1 MSTFSENVQT
11 RLAQALHGAFDMAA
25 GDIEDICRDAKNYT
39 ASQWVRKQ
47 RFKGVVLGGGA
58 AAVPVL
64 GYFTLPA
71 DILAT
76 LRIMHR
82 TAIGITHIHLDYADQ
97 ETFSHILAV
106 WSGAANLDG
115 SLQKQIAA
123 KLLAKGGTAIGGQL
137 GLKMAITAFTMCT
150 GAIVAKQLGPQVV
163 TKVATKL
170 SAKLTAKATTRWIPL
185 ISAAAGAGVNY
196 WVIDGMSEAA
206 QEYAN
211 FIKSISQ
218 ES

>member
-1 MSTFSENVQT
+1 MSTFRENIQI
-11 RLAQALHGAFDMAA
+11 RLAEALHGAFDVAS
-25 GDIEDICRDAKNYT
+25 GDIDEICQDARSYT
-39 ASQWVRKQ
+39 VSQWITRQ
-47 RFKGVVLGGGA
+47 RLKGVAVGGGA
-58 AAVPVL
+58 AVVPVL
-64 GYFTLPA
+64 GYLTLPA
-71 DILAT
+71 DILTT

-82 TAIGITHIHLDYADQ
+82 TAIGITHIRLNHADQ

-123 KLLAKGGTAIGGQL
+123 KLLAKGSTTIGGQL
-137 GLKMAITAFTMCT
+137 GLKMAITAFTLCT

-185 ISAAAGAGVNY
+185 ISAVAGAGVNY
-196 WVIDGMSEAA
+196 WVIDGMSQAA
-206 QEYAN
+206 QEYAD
-211 FIKSISQ
+211 FIKSVSQ
-218 ES
+218 DL

>member
-1 MSTFSENVQT
+1 MATMRENLQA
-11 RLAQALHGAFDMAA
+11 RLAEALHGAFDLAA
-25 GDIEDICRDAKNYT
+25 GDIHNICQDAEDYT
-39 ASQWVRKQ
+39 VSQWITRQ
-47 RFKGVVLGGGA
+47 RLKGVVVGGGA
-58 AAVPVL
+58 AVIPVV
-64 GYFTLPA
+64 GYLTLPA

-82 TAIGITHIHLDYADQ
+82 TAIGISHIQLNHANQ

-106 WSGAANLDG
+106 WSGAATLDG
-115 SLQKQIAA
+115 NLEKQIAA
-123 KLLAKGGTAIGGQL
+123 KLLAKSSTAIGGQV
-137 GLKMAITAFTMCT
+137 GLKMAITAFTLCT

-170 SAKLTAKATTRWIPL
+170 SAKLTAKATTRWIPF

-206 QEYAN
+206 REYAD
-211 FIKSISQ
+211 FIKKITP
-218 ES
+218 EM